1 MSNEAIRREYLWR
14 NAAQTIRVHFI
25 CFERT
30 KGQRHWPTSLLK
42 VILLRKQK
50 TIKKCE
56 ITQFVC
62 RSVLM

>member
-14 NAAQTIRVHFI
+14 NAAQAMRVHFI

-30 KGQRHWPTSLLK
+30 KGQIHWQTSLLK

-50 TIKKCE
+50 SNKRCE

>member
-1 MSNEAIRREYLWR
+1 ME

-30 KGQRHWPTSLLK
+30 KGQKLWPTSSLK

-50 TIKKCE
+50 SNKDAKLHNLCVE
-56 ITQFVC
+56 VF
-62 RSVLM
+62 

>member
-30 KGQRHWPTSLLK
+30 KGQIHWQTSLLK

-50 TIKKCE
+50 VIKDAKLHNLCVE
-56 ITQFVC
+56 VF
-62 RSVLM
+62 

>member
-30 KGQRHWPTSLLK
+30 KGQIHWPTSLLK
-42 VILLRKQK
+42 VIDSTRILRKQK
-50 TIKKCE
+50 SNKKMGNYTIC
-56 ITQFVC
+56 V
-62 RSVLM
+62 